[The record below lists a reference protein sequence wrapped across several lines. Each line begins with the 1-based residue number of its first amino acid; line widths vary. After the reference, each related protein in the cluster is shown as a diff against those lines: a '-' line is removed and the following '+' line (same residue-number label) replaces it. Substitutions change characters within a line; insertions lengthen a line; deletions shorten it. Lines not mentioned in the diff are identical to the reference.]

1 MFLGGLL
8 PLFHFLYLM
17 LAPSNQ
23 GSIREDGSI
32 RFHFLCL
39 MLPPSN
45 QGSIRED
52 GIRNQIGVHPIRNQ
66 IGVHPTVAM
75 EHARST
81 GNRF

>member
-8 PLFHFLYLM
+8 PLFHFLY
-17 LAPSNQ
+17 
-23 GSIREDGSI
+23 
-32 RFHFLCL
+32 L

-66 IGVHPTVAM
+66 MGGHPTVAM
-75 EHARST
+75 EHARNT
-81 GNRF
+81 GDKFDQDFSLKPH